1 MQEVGNELITLYEKT
16 GVEPFREVD
25 HQGQLTPL
33 QRHVIIETVNQ
44 NNKDKQQKVEEARNG
59 GDYNGVP
66 NAAHNGGARS
76 KQKEM
81 LKEQYGEEDKSFTSK
96 EYQDGDPPPL
106 VVDDEDDD

>member
-16 GVEPFREVD
+16 GVEPFRGVE

-33 QRHVIIETVNQ
+33 QRYVIIETVNQ
-44 NNKDKQQKVEEARNG
+44 NNRDKQQKVEEARNG
-59 GDYNGVP
+59 GYDGVP
-66 NAAHNGGARS
+66 NAAHGGGASS

-81 LKEQYGEEDKSFTSK
+81 LKKQYGEEDKSFVSK

-106 VVDDEDDD
+106 VVNDDEDE